1 MAKQRPSLGVSAS
14 PTSTFVAPIDPE
26 KLVAPIDQ
34 QSIRNSYAF
43 ADAFSELSNTAARF
57 AATIKTEQNKEEF
70 QKGQDLVNQNRKTY
84 GELVRSGQIL
94 PSENPWLAVGAQEAS
109 GIIEAAK
116 ARDEFKAK
124 YEADVAENPALLDNT
139 DYFDSL
145 ASSFADKK
153 NAEFGTSQYLSRS
166 FYANFNP
173 YIIDLQSKNSE
184 AVGKRRIDKIMESIS
199 SSSDMAINDAM
210 SVALKTSYDVPF
222 PETGSLAQKKAWYD
236 EASKPS
242 RSRDKY
248 IDQVVIPRLQTALDE
263 AGKNSGFPE
272 LSNKAMVQSLVERM
286 TTSDNPEVVES
297 ILSGLRGGTGYLKDT
312 DFARQLLSSNE
323 SKIRANF
330 ERMTHED
337 SKYFTDLAKT
347 LADKIYNGDISP
359 EAAEDQFRAEASRK
373 ISANEVESKIP
384 FMNGLVAKRRAEA
397 ASLVK
402 ESAERTKAF
411 QAASLERSKVRTD
424 EVLGTFTQTYIDEI
438 KKGGTTPEQRAQK
451 ADEYRKILLENIQAM
466 DSTGKPMLL
475 DQFDGNGILIGRVPA
490 TNYSVVSVSEKLD
503 SFISTI
509 EKEAARTLDRSQ
521 QVVVDSTLSSVS
533 KEITE
538 KGGFGNINFNSL
550 FTVFNERMNAAG
562 ISLDDNKVKEAR
574 KKLVLDAKKAFTSA
588 YMFSASAM
596 GQQSLDSVPGE
607 PAAIR
612 DQKAR
617 ARGAL
622 NLNKIMFA
630 EAADD
635 SEYITEFRNLSR
647 SLLTYNLQGGIP
659 QQVEDT
665 VYLYESAKVQQIDM
679 DTLFGTGTYGKKT
692 KEFYERVSQFRNS
705 GVPMQEAVKR
715 AQAGI
720 QYQDIGPFG
729 AVDLKGSES
738 DKIGFTEKL
747 AEVLN
752 VYNTTPDGKSSWLSL
767 DFRPVSPL
775 NYEGVTLIKQV
786 FLDEYRNNL
795 ANTQNHRAALDAA
808 QEAVSAK
815 VVKTG
820 GSAVLV
826 SDLAGIGP
834 SQFKILA
841 VEASTEGR
849 TKEAR
854 KDASF
859 VMVGRTP
866 QGESVFALRGKDGL
880 SVSDRSYKISEIKK
894 MLEDGKMV
902 ERIKAELELETK
914 EKLKYAPSFTS
925 GMGPM

>member
-26 KLVAPIDQ
+26 KLVSPIDA

-43 ADAFSELSNTAARF
+43 ADAFSELSNTAAKF

-109 GIIEAAK
+109 GIIEASK

-124 YEADVAENPALLDNT
+124 YEADVAENPALLDST

-145 ASSFADKK
+145 ASSFVAKK

-184 AVGKRRIDKIMESIS
+184 AVGKRRIDKIVESVS
-199 SSSDMAINDAM
+199 SSVDMAIDDAM
-210 SVALKTSYDVPF
+210 SVAERTSYDVPY
-222 PETGSLAQKKAWYD
+222 PETGTIAQRKAWFA
-236 EASKPS
+236 EFSKPS
-242 RSRDKY
+242 RNRDKY
-248 IDQVVIPRLQTALDE
+248 ISQVVVPHLQASLDE

-272 LSNKAMVQSLVERM
+272 LSNKAMVQSLIERM
-286 TTSDNPEVVES
+286 TTSDNPEVVEA
-297 ILSGLRGGTGYLKDT
+297 ILSGLRGGTGALKDT

-337 SKYFTDLAKT
+337 SRYFTDLAKS
-347 LADKIYNGDISP
+347 LADKIYKGDISA
-359 EAAEDQFRAEASRK
+359 EAAEEQFRAESSRK

-397 ASLVK
+397 TALVK
-402 ESAERTKAF
+402 ESADRTKSF
-411 QAASLERSKVRTD
+411 QSAEVERSKVRTD
-424 EVLGTFTQTYIDEI
+424 EVLGSFAQTYIDTI
-438 KKGGTTPEQRAQK
+438 RRGGTTSEQRAQK
-451 ADEYRKILLENIQAM
+451 ADEFRQLLLSNIQAR
-466 DSTGKPMLL
+466 DSNGNPMLI
-475 DQFDGNGILIGRVPA
+475 DQFDNNGILIGRVPA
-490 TNYSVVSVSEKLD
+490 THYSIGSVSEKLD
-503 SFISTI
+503 AFVTTI
-509 EKEAARTLDRSQ
+509 EKEANRTLDRSQ
-521 QVVVDSTLSSVS
+521 QAVVDSTLYSVS
-533 KEITE
+533 EEI
-538 KGGFGNINFNSL
+538 KKNGGYGEINFNSL
-550 FTVFNERMNAAG
+550 LSVFNEKMNSAG
-562 ISLDDNKVKEAR
+562 ISLDDGKVKTAR
-574 KKLVLDAKKAFTSA
+574 KQLVLDAKKAFTD
-588 YMFSASAM
+588 ASKLAAESI
-596 GQQSLDSVPGE
+596 GQQSLDFAPGE
-607 PAAIR
+607 AANIR
-612 DQKAR
+612 DAKAR
-617 ARGAL
+617 ARGVL

-630 EAADD
+630 EAFDD
-635 SEYITEFRNLSR
+635 PEYTTEFRNLSR
-647 SLLTYNLQGGIP
+647 TLLTYNLQGGIP

-679 DTLFGTGTYGKKT
+679 DTLFGNGTYGKKT
-692 KEFYERVSQFRNS
+692 KEFYERVSQFRAS

-720 QYQDIGPFG
+720 QYTDIGPFG
-729 AVDLKGSES
+729 DVDLKGSES

-752 VYNTTPDGKSSWLSL
+752 VYNTTHEGKYSWWSF
-767 DFRPVSPL
+767 DYRPVTPL
-775 NYEGVTLIKQV
+775 NYEGITLIKQV

-795 ANTQNHRAALDAA
+795 AETQNHRAALDAA
-808 QEAVSAK
+808 EEAVSAK
-815 VVKTG
+815 VIKTG
-820 GSAVLV
+820 GSAVLA
-826 SDLAGIGP
+826 SDLNGIGA

-849 TKEAR
+849 TKQER

-866 QGESVFALRGKDGL
+866 QGESVFALRGKDGM
-880 SVSDRSYKISEIKK
+880 SISDKAFKISEIKK
-894 MLEDGKMV
+894 MLEDGEMV
-902 ERIKAELELETK
+902 KRLKIELEAERK
-914 EKLKYAPSFTS
+914 RQIESAPNFTT
-925 GMGPM
+925 GYGPM